1 MAEPV
6 CQQTLPL
13 YSLARGDGMTALA
26 EAVSALRIRSSFSS
40 SDTIRVADP
49 GIYKTNICGGINP
62 TERNY
67 LTKVLLIQTEIV
79 RLSVTATMIT
89 LASISAGAILASRY
103 TAPSCSRLSEDLL
116 PNRAPVPSPA
126 IMVPPLDKRRIE
138 AA

>member
-1 MAEPV
+1 MGLFFKNPMIPH
-6 CQQTLPL
+6 PL
-13 YSLARGDGMTALA
+13 RKRLDEDLA
-26 EAVSALRIRSSFSS
+26 AVRNDFSAS

-49 GIYKTNICGGINP
+49 GIYKTKFCGGINP